1 MWLFTRV
8 LWGRCQVVSP
18 YVQGSF
24 PTVDQEVGDSN
35 SPGGTN
41 FLNKFHQ
48 LLSIESG
55 GLCSSNS
62 VSVPCKQ
69 I

>member
-1 MWLFTRV
+1 MAICKGSRGGVSRV
-8 LWGRCQVVSP
+8 SGH
-18 YVQGSF
+18 VQGTVL
-24 PTVDQEVGDSN
+24 TVDQEVGDSN

-48 LLSIESG
+48 LLSIKSG